1 MTRAA
6 FLAQLRAGLSG
17 LPQDEIEEL
26 VADYDA
32 HFEEGLDEGRS
43 EDEVAAALGSPRR
56 LARELRAEA
65 GLRKWE
71 TNRSAGNYAA
81 AVLALIAL
89 LALDF
94 VILLPFLF
102 LPLLGIVIAV
112 AVALIAMLIGGIA
125 LLTSTLTAGGLLG
138 NVAIASSMTSIGL
151 IAGGIG
157 GGALFIL
164 ILEFILKLLAKYARL
179 HYRLLDSGAREA

>member
-6 FLAQLRAGLSG
+6 FLSQLRTGLSG

-32 HFEEGLDEGRS
+32 HFAEGVAEGRS
-43 EDEVAAALGSPRR
+43 EDEVAAALGSPKR
-56 LARELRAEA
+56 LTRELRAEA
-65 GLRKWE
+65 GLRRWE
-71 TNRSAGNYAA
+71 TNRSPGNYVG
-81 AVLALIAL
+81 AVFALIGL

-102 LPLLGIVIAV
+102 LPLLGIVIGV
-112 AVALIAMLIGGIA
+112 AFTLLAMLVGGIA
-125 LLTSTLTAGGLLG
+125 LVTKTLTDGDLAG
-138 NVAIASSMTSIGL
+138 NVAIARSLASIGL

-179 HYRLLDSGAREA
+179 HYRLLDTGAREA

>member
-1 MTRAA
+1 MNRTN
-6 FLAQLRAGLSG
+6 FLSQLRAGLSG
-17 LPQDEIEEL
+17 LPPDEVEEL

-81 AVLALIAL
+81 AVFALIAL

-102 LPLLGIVIAV
+102 LPLLGIVIIV
-112 AVALIAMLIGGIA
+112 AFALLGMLVGGIA
-125 LLTSTLTAGGLLG
+125 LLTNTLTDGGLIG
-138 NVAIASSMTSIGL
+138 NIGIARSLTSIGL

-164 ILEFILKLLAKYARL
+164 ILELILKLLAKYARL
-179 HYRLLDSGAREA
+179 HYRLLDTGTRDA

>member
-1 MTRAA
+1 MNRAS
-6 FLAQLRAGLSG
+6 FLFEFRAGLSG
-17 LPQDEIEEL
+17 LPKDEIEEL

-32 HFEEGLDEGRS
+32 HFEEGLAEGRS

-65 GLRKWE
+65 GLRRWE
-71 TNRSAGNYAA
+71 TNRSAGNYAG
-81 AVLALIAL
+81 AVFALIGL

-102 LPLLGIVIAV
+102 LPLLGIVIGV
-112 AVALIAMLIGGIA
+112 AVALLAMLFGGVA
-125 LLTSTLTAGGLLG
+125 LLTNTLTAGDLMG
-138 NVAIASSMTSIGL
+138 NVAVARSLAGIGL

-164 ILEFILKLLAKYARL
+164 VLELILKLLAKYARL
-179 HYRLLDSGAREA
+179 HYRLLDTGTREA